1 MQGGGGSV
9 MKALDIGGAVAPQR
23 VARVETSIH
32 PPLFVEPWLLS
43 EFAFDAA
50 NLALTRKSRR
60 RKGKS
65 EQKGRRW
72 GLARRSRSP
81 IGGLRVTVNGEA
93 GEREESDKL
102 GPFPLRRDALRALR
116 PERRNRVIKLKFA
129 PRPRCGCSF
138 DKFRPSIICTL
149 TQGEQRTPR

>member
-1 MQGGGGSV
+1 

-23 VARVETSIH
+23 VVRVKTSIQ
-32 PPLFVEPWLLS
+32 LLS
-43 EFAFDAA
+43 ELAFDAA

-60 RKGKS
+60 GKGKS

-102 GPFPLRRDALRALR
+102 GLFPLRRTS
-116 PERRNRVIKLKFA
+116 
-129 PRPRCGCSF
+129 CS
-138 DKFRPSIICTL
+138 SAGA
-149 TQGEQRTPR
+149 TQSCN

>member
-23 VARVETSIH
+23 VVRVKTSIQ
-32 PPLFVEPWLLS
+32 LLS
-43 EFAFDAA
+43 ELAFDAA

-93 GEREESDKL
+93 GERGRRAINW
-102 GPFPLRRDALRALR
+102 GPSPSDALRALR

-129 PRPRCGCSF
+129 PLPRCGCSF

-149 TQGEQRTPR
+149 TQREQRTPR

>member
-1 MQGGGGSV
+1 MHHNASRELRQ
-9 MKALDIGGAVAPQR
+9 A
-23 VARVETSIH
+23 SIL
-32 PPLFVEPWLLS
+32 LFSFEPWLLS

-93 GEREESDKL
+93 GERGRRAINWGPSLPPPTLFVLFGRSD
-102 GPFPLRRDALRALR
+102 AI
-116 PERRNRVIKLKFA
+116 V
-129 PRPRCGCSF
+129 
-138 DKFRPSIICTL
+138 
-149 TQGEQRTPR
+149 